1 MMFDPI
7 SIWMQSTVMWMKVFK
22 HQHEAYLR
30 VLGAVAEKIPHESA
44 AECAREAE
52 AVKRTV
58 RASGKTAK
66 SRLAKPAAKASE
78 LVSA

>member
-1 MMFDPI
+1 
-7 SIWMQSTVMWMKVFK
+7 MWMKVFK

-30 VLGAVAEKIPHESA
+30 VLGAVAEKIPHENA

-58 RASGKTAK
+58 RASAK
-66 SRLAKPAAKASE
+66 VSKPRQTKPAPKPAE

>member
-7 SIWMQSTVMWMKVFK
+7 SLWMQSTVMWMKVFK

-58 RASGKTAK
+58 RGSAKAEKT
-66 SRLAKPAAKASE
+66 RPAKPAPKSAA